1 MQLHEH
7 YRERRGKAK
16 AVVQFAEQAKKFNIL
31 LCYTFAK
38 ETEETRRYTLAKLL
52 LTLSCKN
59 IMAEIPPDRVRFE
72 VEQALLLSP
81 ILQNDVTNLEGRLA
95 YPIETTL

>member
-1 MQLHEH
+1 
-7 YRERRGKAK
+7 
-16 AVVQFAEQAKKFNIL
+16 
-31 LCYTFAK
+31 AK

-59 IMAEIPPDRVRFE
+59 IMDEIPPDQVRFE

-81 ILQNDVTNLEGRLA
+81 ILQNDVTNLEGRLT
-95 YPIETTL
+95 YPIETTR